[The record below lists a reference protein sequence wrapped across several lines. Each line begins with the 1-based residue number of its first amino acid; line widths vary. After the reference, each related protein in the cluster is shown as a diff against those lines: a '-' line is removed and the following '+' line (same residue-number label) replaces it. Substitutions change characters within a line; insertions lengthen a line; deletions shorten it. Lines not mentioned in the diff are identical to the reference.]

1 MLPALIHER
10 VRSAL
15 RKFPEQVRDQLGFAV
30 FELQQGKRLVMPL
43 SRTMPSVG
51 PGVSE
56 LRVKD
61 ASGQYRVFY
70 VIVSER
76 GVIVFHAFR
85 KKTQATPKS
94 EIELGRKRLK
104 EMLQ

>member
-10 VRSAL
+10 VRLVL
-15 RKFPEQVRDQLGFAV
+15 REFPEEVRDRLGFAV
-30 FELQQGKRLVMPL
+30 FELQQGKRLTMPL
-43 SRTMPSVG
+43 SRPMPGVG
-51 PGVSE
+51 RGVSE

-61 ASGQYRVFY
+61 ASGQFRVFY
-70 VIVSER
+70 VVVSAR

-85 KKTQATPKS
+85 KKTQATPRV

-104 EMLQ
+104 EMLR